1 MITAMA
7 IHAEKILGK
16 EGDNPEK
23 PRVLLCAHTGN
34 AASLIGKLNY
44 TKLLIIL

>member
-1 MITAMA
+1 MA
-7 IHAEKILGK
+7 IHAESILSK
-16 EGDNPEK
+16 EGDNPDK

-34 AASLIGKLNY
+34 AASLIGKLNH

>member
-1 MITAMA
+1 MA
-7 IHAEKILGK
+7 IRAEHILRK
-16 EGDNPEK
+16 EGGNPNK

-44 TKLLIIL
+44 RKVLMML